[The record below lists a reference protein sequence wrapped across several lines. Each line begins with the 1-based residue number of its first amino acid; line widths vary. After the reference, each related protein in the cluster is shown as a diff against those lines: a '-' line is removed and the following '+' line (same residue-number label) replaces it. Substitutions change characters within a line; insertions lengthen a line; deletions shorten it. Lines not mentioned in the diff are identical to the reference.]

1 MKKKTSAKELKI
13 QRIAKVIKEIIEYPP
28 AIDKLMQSKRK

>member
-13 QRIAKVIKEIIEYPP
+13 QRIAKAIKEIIEYPP
-28 AIDKLMQSKRK
+28 AMDKLMNQKRK